1 MFDIAEQLF
10 PNLLTMIVQLCA
22 TAVIY
27 VLYKKYVHQIVIDY
41 IDKRRAKLTEAQTLA
56 AEVDQ
61 RAKEQAEELAVER
74 NKTIQ
79 EIEAQKQLMIQ
90 QVEQQKA
97 IMLAEAKKE
106 ADQLK
111 TDAEIT
117 INRERL
123 AMMDEVEDY
132 ILNLAAL
139 MTQRVLENYPVDE
152 KAMMRAL
159 QIEMSRIYETD

>member
-41 IDKRRAKLTEAQTLA
+41 IDKRREKLTEAQTLA

-74 NKTIQ
+74 KKTIQ

-123 AMMDEVEDY
+123 AMLDEVEDY